1 MKKLLL
7 GLAALPLLAGVA
19 LAAEP
24 LKDAQLDKVTAGGLL
39 PTLTINCPGC
49 VSASSGQTSMTLNGL
64 TSGTTGTGSGTTGTG
79 SGTTGTGSGTTG
91 TGSGTTG
98 GIVVTLQPNLLA
110 AIIRIGGFDPTNP

>member
-79 SGTTGTGSGTTG
+79 SGTTG
-91 TGSGTTG
+91 